1 MSFHLVVPR
10 MMLSLALI
18 SLHIMMD
25 KILFDFTYNRTEV
38 INNFK
43 IKEQEILFQCIL
55 KRYKTLILPAKKL
68 RNLST
73 ILIFFMQS

>member
-55 KRYKTLILPAKKL
+55 KRYKTLVLPAKKL

>member
-18 SLHIMMD
+18 SLHIMME
-25 KILFDFTYNRTEV
+25 KILFDFTYNKTEV

-43 IKEQEILFQCIL
+43 IKQQEILFQCIL
-55 KRYKTLILPAKKL
+55 KRYKTLILPTKKL

>member
-1 MSFHLVVPR
+1 MSFRLVVPR

-25 KILFDFTYNRTEV
+25 KILFDFTYNKTEV

-55 KRYKTLILPAKKL
+55 KKV
-68 RNLST
+68 
-73 ILIFFMQS
+73 

>member
-18 SLHIMMD
+18 SLHIMME
-25 KILFDFTYNRTEV
+25 KILFDFTYNKTEV

-43 IKEQEILFQCIL
+43 IKQQEILFQCIL
-55 KRYKTLILPAKKL
+55 KKYKTLILPTKKL

>member
-25 KILFDFTYNRTEV
+25 MILFDFTYNRTEI

-55 KRYKTLILPAKKL
+55 KRYKTLIPPTKKL

>member
-10 MMLSLALI
+10 TMLSLALI

-25 KILFDFTYNRTEV
+25 KILFDFTYNKTEV

-55 KRYKTLILPAKKL
+55 KRYKTPILPTKKL